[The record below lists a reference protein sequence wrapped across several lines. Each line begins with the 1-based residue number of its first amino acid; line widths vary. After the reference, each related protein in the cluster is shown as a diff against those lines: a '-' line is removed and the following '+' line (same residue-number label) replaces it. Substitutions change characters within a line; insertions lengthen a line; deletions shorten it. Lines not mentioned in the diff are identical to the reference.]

1 MLWRVPTT
9 QVHEREADTEPR
21 RASALWERT
30 ALVLGSVGVVV
41 ALWFTIGPWSV
52 TVGGMSYGCGSPFMG
67 RYRSVADPA
76 ATASAACHLQ
86 ADGRLHIA
94 VAAWISGL
102 VLVTVGVALSTRRR
116 RRRDTSLR
124 LA

>member
-1 MLWRVPTT
+1 MLWRVLMT
-9 QVHEREADTEPR
+9 QINEHGTHMGPH
-21 RASALWERT
+21 RASARWER
-30 ALVLGSVGVVV
+30 AVLVAGSVGVVV

-52 TVGGMSYGCGSPFMG
+52 TVDGTSYGCGSPFMG

-86 ADGRLHIA
+86 ADGRLHVA
-94 VAAWISGL
+94 MAAWIAGL
-102 VLVTVGVALSTRRR
+102 VLVSIGVGLSVRRR
-116 RRRDTSLR
+116 RLGQTPVH

>member
-1 MLWRVPTT
+1 MV
-9 QVHEREADTEPR
+9 A
-21 RASALWERT
+21 
-30 ALVLGSVGVVV
+30 GSVSVLV

-52 TVGGMSYGCGSPFMG
+52 TVGGASYGCGSPFMG

-94 VAAWISGL
+94 VAAWIAGL
-102 VLVTVGVALSTRRR
+102 ALIAIGVALSFRRR
-116 RRRDTSLR
+116 RREMSPR